1 MNKTTFSGMA
11 VGCRHSRFVNTIW
24 ALITGKH
31 VNGLYRIV
39 LIHEF
44 TNYFKKIKLLTL
56 KL

>member
-1 MNKTTFSGMA
+1 MHAGETQMNKTTFSGMA

-44 TNYFKKIKLLTL
+44 TDIFKK
-56 KL
+56 